1 MTLPIGCRTS
11 VSTGDGIQEE
21 ELGKEEKTFVK
32 KLNDWSNFTKN
43 EMGNMNVIKCK
54 PGRYHIE
61 TSPYQK
67 ETTIQP
73 MEHFTQQQEPLP
85 SETTLQAIRTMARMY
100 RLMSDKKRKLYYTN

>member
-32 KLNDWSNFTKN
+32 K
-43 EMGNMNVIKCK
+43 MGNKNVIKCK

-73 MEHFTQQQEPLP
+73 MEHFTQQQDPLP